1 MELNLAEN
9 IPLSKE
15 TCLIRLEKIL
25 RTLGEEK
32 IPVSKKINSYS
43 KLKED
48 LGLDSLDCYEYLYRF
63 EKEFKTEIPDE
74 IANRFICLEDYARYL
89 RAY

>member
-32 IPVSKKINSYS
+32 IPVSKKN
-43 KLKED
+43 KFL
-48 LGLDSLDCYEYLYRF
+48 F
-63 EKEFKTEIPDE
+63 
-74 IANRFICLEDYARYL
+74 
-89 RAY
+89 